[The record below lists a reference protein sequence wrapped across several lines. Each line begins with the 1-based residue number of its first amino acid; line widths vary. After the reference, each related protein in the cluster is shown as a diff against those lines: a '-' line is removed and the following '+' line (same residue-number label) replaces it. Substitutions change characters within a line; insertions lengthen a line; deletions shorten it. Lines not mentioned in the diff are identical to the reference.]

1 MTAVG
6 EESAS
11 LTSQCLGLC
20 QTLASQGQSFTFS
33 LSIGSTFNFSMA
45 TNIQEKSAPVPA
57 SRAVKRKS
65 PSTRKRN
72 ARRKREFLENQ
83 QACSKQII
91 PPHILLF
98 HWALFHRATPVALNL
113 FLIAQLKAAHTTQT
127 PLHFAFSFCLLTPPS
142 NVVVGVV
149 VCKTNLNQLYSSI
162 NHYRA
167 IGKYFLK
174 ATYISDVVF

>member
-1 MTAVG
+1 MPGPVLRLLPIHWLHLQLLHGHQHPG
-6 EESAS
+6 EVCPSTS
-11 LTSQCLGLC
+11 L
-20 QTLASQGQSFTFS
+20 QGS
-33 LSIGSTFNFSMA
+33 
-45 TNIQEKSAPVPA
+45 QEKKPFNTEEECKAKKRISWN
-57 SRAVKRKS
+57 SR
-65 PSTRKRN
+65 
-72 ARRKREFLENQ
+72 
-83 QACSKQII
+83 ACSKQII